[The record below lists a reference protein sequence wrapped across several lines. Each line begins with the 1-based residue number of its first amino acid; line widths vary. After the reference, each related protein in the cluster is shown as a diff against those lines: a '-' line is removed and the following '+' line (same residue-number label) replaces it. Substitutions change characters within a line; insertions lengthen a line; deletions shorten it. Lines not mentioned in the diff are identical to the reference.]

1 MKKIRL
7 TKDVFQWGLVAA
19 VAALAM
25 PELAVAAAA
34 TTSADFNA
42 LVQNVAQKE
51 LIGLPYILSAVC
63 YAGGAFMMLSG
74 ALKLKAHAENPA
86 QEKLAPGVSRLLAG
100 GAITSVPTLTALIQN
115 TTQIG
120 TTGKASYQTFG
131 VAF

>member
-1 MKKIRL
+1 MKKNAL
-7 TKDVFQWGLVAA
+7 MKDVFQWGLVAVIA
-19 VAALAM
+19 ATAMPALAG
-25 PELAVAAAA
+25 AVS
-34 TTSADFNA
+34 TDINE

-63 YAGGAFMMLSG
+63 YAGGAFMLLSG

-100 GAITSVPTLTALIQN
+100 GAITTVPTLTALIQQ

-120 TTGKASYQTFG
+120 SGVKATYDTFS